1 MFIDKD
7 ELLEL
12 LERKYGDLTDNS
24 GCSVS
29 TDNGWEWLSVADIV
43 AVINECMEYDDD

>member
-7 ELLEL
+7 ELMEA
-12 LERKYGDLTDNS
+12 LERKYGDLTDGS

-43 AVINECMEYDDD
+43 EVINSCMTYD